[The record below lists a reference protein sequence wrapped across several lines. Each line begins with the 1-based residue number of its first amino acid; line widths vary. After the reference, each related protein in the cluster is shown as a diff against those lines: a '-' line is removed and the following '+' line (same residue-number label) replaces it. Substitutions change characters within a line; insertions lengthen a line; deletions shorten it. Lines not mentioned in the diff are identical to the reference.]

1 MGEWGFSII
10 DQQPILVKGLTAF
23 YLTLELCL
31 VAFVTAT
38 IIAVPLGIIASMN
51 KDTML
56 DKIIMTIAL
65 ISLALPVFWLSVVL
79 TLFPSS
85 TSLPIPIDGDIS
97 PIYEFKNHT
106 GFLLIDTLIA
116 TKSYQLDAFFS
127 RLAHLFLPS
136 LVLSLFLISEL
147 IRLTR
152 NTISTV
158 MKSNFIKAAY
168 AKGFSKPQIIYRH
181 VFKNAMPTII
191 HNIRLQFNTIISF
204 AMVVEIVFSMQGIGG
219 WLLSSITLGDYLA
232 LPTSLLIISLFILI
246 SSIFIDILLVVISPV
261 KRKSLYVD

>member
-127 RLAHLFLPS
+127 RLAHLF
-136 LVLSLFLISEL
+136 
-147 IRLTR
+147 
-152 NTISTV
+152 
-158 MKSNFIKAAY
+158 
-168 AKGFSKPQIIYRH
+168 
-181 VFKNAMPTII
+181 
-191 HNIRLQFNTIISF
+191 
-204 AMVVEIVFSMQGIGG
+204 
-219 WLLSSITLGDYLA
+219 YLH
-232 LPTSLLIISLFILI
+232 
-246 SSIFIDILLVVISPV
+246 
-261 KRKSLYVD
+261 